1 MMRGI
6 HVLLIWVR
14 RAQVKS
20 WFSMFW
26 GKIRMPYTAL
36 HVGVKLFGQHDIV
49 FMRLLAT
56 VFTRCIEA

>member
-1 MMRGI
+1 M
-6 HVLLIWVR
+6 
-14 RAQVKS
+14 S

-26 GKIRMPYTAL
+26 GKNPDAL

-56 VFTRCIEA
+56 VFKRCIEA